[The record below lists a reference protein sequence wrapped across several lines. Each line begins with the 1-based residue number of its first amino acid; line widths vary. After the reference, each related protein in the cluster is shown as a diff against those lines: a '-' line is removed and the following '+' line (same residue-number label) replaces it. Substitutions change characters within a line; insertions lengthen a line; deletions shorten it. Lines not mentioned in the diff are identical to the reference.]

1 MRAVGPALSSVSKDS
16 LSGRGQPTGNLCP
29 SSSPASW
36 PRKPQGCCFLLS
48 CALARPDPS
57 LRPPFQFCRSSV
69 LCWPPVILLASP
81 GSWCWAGGSIPE
93 RGAPGLSAGGVRGSL
108 AFTCTMLYVKALLPN
123 LYHTAQLP
131 PRIIVPTTRQA
142 CPTVNSAPTLST
154 W

>member
-36 PRKPQGCCFLLS
+36 PRKPQGCCFLPS

-81 GSWCWAGGSIPE
+81 GSWCWAGGVHSRE
-93 RGAPGLSAGGVRGSL
+93 RSSGLECRRCKRESGIHMHHALCEGS
-108 AFTCTMLYVKALLPN
+108 P
-123 LYHTAQLP
+123 AQL
-131 PRIIVPTTRQA
+131 VPHCPAATPHHRSHHQA
-142 CPTVNSAPTLST
+142 GVSHS
-154 W
+154 